1 MTKPQID
8 AYGSARRET
17 PLPDD
22 ASARPEWKVLV
33 VEDEKRM
40 ADLLKT
46 GLEEYGYEVTVAYD
60 GAMGSRLAKN
70 TAFNAVICDV
80 VLPEK
85 NGFSLCQEIKAS
97 DSPIPILML
106 TALGTIDDKLEGFD
120 SGADDYMTKPFD
132 FRELDARLK
141 ILMKRHEA
149 RQEDGQA
156 ELDYADLRI
165 DLNEKRAFRSGR
177 EIRLTPKEFYLL
189 EYMMRHSE
197 KVLSRTEIARDVW
210 NKNFDTGTNFID
222 VYINYLRKKI
232 DHDFDIPL
240 IHTRTGMGFILKK
253 GGGS

>member
-1 MTKPQID
+1 
-8 AYGSARRET
+8 
-17 PLPDD
+17 
-22 ASARPEWKVLV
+22 
-33 VEDEKRM
+33 M

-46 GLEEYGYEVTVAYD
+46 GLEEAGYAVTVAYD

-70 TAFNAVICDV
+70 GSFDAIVCDI

-85 NGFSLCQEIKAS
+85 NGFTLCQEIKTS
-97 DSPIPILML
+97 GTPVPILML

-141 ILMKRHEA
+141 ILLKRYQV
-149 RQEDGQA
+149 RQQERQT
-156 ELDYADLRI
+156 ELHYADLTI

-189 EYMMRHSE
+189 EYMMRHPE

-232 DHDFDIPL
+232 DHGFDSPL
-240 IHTRTGMGFILKK
+240 IQTKTGMGFMLKK
-253 GGGS
+253 GDPA